1 MKFILL
7 ILFNISILLSNS
19 TPYASDSQANQKE
32 PDYIPIYD
40 FELNV
45 LGDKLDSTVKL
56 SDFNGDV
63 VLLNFWATWCGPCIV
78 EIPEFNELYAKY
90 KDRGF
95 EILGVSVSDTK
106 QQLEKFQTKFDVD
119 YKILYSTPDIMN
131 DINRNYGVNSVP
143 LSYLINRDGFV
154 VRGYPSA
161 IIGEYW
167 TSALTADILKFL
179 DTTSNKSP
187 YR

>member
-1 MKFILL
+1 MQFIIL
-7 ILFNISILLSNS
+7 ILINISIILSS
-19 TPYASDSQANQKE
+19 TTPYGSDVQANQKE

-45 LGDKLDSTVKL
+45 LGGELDSTLKL
-56 SDFNGDV
+56 SDFNGSV

>member
-1 MKFILL
+1 MRFIILF
-7 ILFNISILLSNS
+7 LFNISIIFSNATPYGSNS
-19 TPYASDSQANQKE
+19 SKNQKE

-40 FELNV
+40 FTLNV
-45 LGDKLDSTVKL
+45 LDENLDSTVKL

-63 VLLNFWATWCGPCIV
+63 ILLNFWATWCGPCIV
-78 EIPEFNELYAKY
+78 EIPEFNDLYAKF
-90 KDRGF
+90 KNRGF

-106 QQLEKFQTKFDVD
+106 EQLIKFQKKFNVN
-119 YKILYSTPDIMN
+119 YKILYSSPDIMN

-167 TSALTADILKFL
+167 TSALTSDIIQFL
-179 DTTSNKSP
+179 DNPLDSP
-187 YR
+187 PYK

>member
-1 MKFILL
+1 MKLI
-7 ILFNISILLSNS
+7 ILFLINLSIALTNS
-19 TPYASDSQANQKE
+19 TPYGSDSNGQQE
-32 PDYIPIYD
+32 PEYIQIYD
-40 FELNV
+40 FELNI
-45 LGDKLDSTVKL
+45 LDSDSIATLKL
-56 SDFNGDV
+56 SDFNGSV

-78 EIPEFNELYAKY
+78 EIPEFNDLYAKY

-106 QQLEKFQTKFDVD
+106 KQLDNFQKKFDVD
-119 YKILYSTPDIMN
+119 YKILYSTPEIMN

-143 LSYLINRDGFV
+143 LSYLINREGYV

-167 TSALTADILKFL
+167 TSALNTDILKFL
-179 DTTSNKSP
+179 DTTPNQSIK
-187 YR
+187 

>member
-1 MKFILL
+1 MMYFVVFFI
-7 ILFNISILLSNS
+7 INISMIFSSS
-19 TPYASDSQANQKE
+19 TPYGSDAITQQE
-32 PDYIPIYD
+32 PEYIPIYD
-40 FELNV
+40 FSLNV
-45 LGDKLDSTVKL
+45 LSNDLDSTVKL

-78 EIPEFNELYAKY
+78 EIPEFNNLYSKF

-95 EILGVSVSDTK
+95 EILGVSVSDSK
-106 QQLEKFQTKFDVD
+106 NQLDKFQKKFNVD
-119 YKILYSTPDIMN
+119 YKILYSNSDVMN
-131 DINRNYGVNSVP
+131 EINKNYGVNSVP

-167 TSALTADILKFL
+167 TSSLTNDIIKFL
-179 DTTSNKSP
+179 DMPTNNSSNK
-187 YR
+187 